1 MWAFLIG
8 LLAVGIILMVVGAV
22 LWFIWEIISSLFF
35 ES

>member
-8 LLAVGIILMVVGAV
+8 LLAVGIILMVVGAI
-22 LWFIWEIISSLFF
+22 LWFLWEIISSLFF